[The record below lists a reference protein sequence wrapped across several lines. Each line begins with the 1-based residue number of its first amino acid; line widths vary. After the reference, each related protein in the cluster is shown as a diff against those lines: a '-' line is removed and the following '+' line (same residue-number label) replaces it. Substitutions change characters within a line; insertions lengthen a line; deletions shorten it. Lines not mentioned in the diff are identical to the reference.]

1 LESLQLVPKEGIR
14 ERKKRLTHERICDV
28 ASKLFVEQGYS
39 NTTID
44 AIAAL
49 ADISKPTFFNY
60 FSSKIAV
67 LHEIIDIMDEQ
78 FVSYIT
84 DELDNHNSTLER
96 LKHMMRRS
104 ALFIE
109 TAPEITRLTLVE
121 GMGAIGDIDKSQPRF
136 KRMHGAMG
144 QLIKSGIVRGDVRK
158 DYPIELLIQILF
170 GSYLYS
176 LLTWLSGQQHSLA
189 KSLDNTAIFLAESIA
204 PKT

>member
-1 LESLQLVPKEGIR
+1 MESLQVVLKEGIR

-44 AIAAL
+44 AIAEL

-60 FSSKIAV
+60 FTSKLAV
-67 LHEIIDIMDEQ
+67 LH

-104 ALFIE
+104 AFFIE

-121 GMGAIGDIDKSQPRF
+121 GMGVIGDIDTSQARF

-144 QLIKSGIVRGDVRK
+144 QLIKSGIIRGDVRN

-170 GSYLYS
+170 GSYLYA
-176 LLTWLSGQQHSLA
+176 LLTWLSAQQHSLA
-189 KSLDNTAIFLAESIA
+189 ENLEETAIFLAESIA
-204 PKT
+204 PKAPNRKERYL

>member
-1 LESLQLVPKEGIR
+1 LESLQVVLKEGIR

-44 AIAAL
+44 AIAEL

-60 FSSKIAV
+60 FTSKLAV
-67 LHEIIDIMDEQ
+67 LH

-104 ALFIE
+104 AFFIE

-121 GMGAIGDIDKSQPRF
+121 GMGVIGDIDTSQARF

-144 QLIKSGIVRGDVRK
+144 QLIKSGIIRGDVRN

-170 GSYLYS
+170 GSYLYA
-176 LLTWLSGQQHSLA
+176 LLTWLSAQQHSLA
-189 KSLDNTAIFLAESIA
+189 ENLEETAIFLAESIA
-204 PKT
+204 PKAPNRKERYL

>member
-1 LESLQLVPKEGIR
+1 MESLQLVPKEGIR

-60 FSSKIAV
+60 FASKIAV

-78 FVSYIT
+78 FVSYIS

-96 LKHMMRRS
+96 LRHMMRRS

-121 GMGAIGDIDKSQPRF
+121 GMGTIGDFDKSQPRF
-136 KRMHGAMG
+136 ERMHGAMG
-144 QLIKSGIVRGDVRK
+144 QLIESGIVRGDVRK
-158 DYPIELLIQILF
+158 DYPIELLIRILF
-170 GSYLYS
+170 GSYLYA

-189 KSLDNTAIFLAESIA
+189 ENLEDTAIFLAESIA
-204 PKT
+204 PRA